1 MAWSCSHARHREA
14 PEDTARAAQVALE
27 QYGQHVASLFSTQAV
42 TLDRVERLTELAV
55 RSYTITFRTT
65 RQEIMPAASPQA
77 DLQTEYWRHVHTLA
91 LWQATFCTAP
101 LERLLVTHGIHVIFV
116 HMITMQMDS
125 HQVAVCFPR
134 A

>member
-1 MAWSCSHARHREA
+1 MLRKRLLILLILLCSVGGLVLFARTHSPA
-14 PEDTARAAQVALE
+14 PEDRRVPQVALE
-27 QYGQHVASLFSTQAV
+27 QYGQHVASLFPTQAV

-91 LWQATFCTAP
+91 RGRRP
-101 LERLLVTHGIHVIFV
+101 LPHHWNVSG
-116 HMITMQMDS
+116 
-125 HQVAVCFPR
+125 
-134 A
+134 